1 MLDGPNFEIWLL
13 GNDLKFLGAIDKRL
27 GRRVKNSKLKFISVV
42 SVFPH
47 FFHYAGGAFV
57 SVQSIYSFQLQ
68 NSVVTYKNLPSS
80 PPGPPPPPPPWL
92 FVYIFSA
99 NFAAEFTASCFEAEG
114 SYTTAID
121 PLATDYRLRNYG
133 W

>member
-1 MLDGPNFEIWLL
+1 MRG
-13 GNDLKFLGAIDKRL
+13 
-27 GRRVKNSKLKFISVV
+27 
-42 SVFPH
+42 
-47 FFHYAGGAFV
+47 GGAFV
-57 SVQSIYSFQLQ
+57 SGFSSTHLLLPA
-68 NSVVTYKNLPSS
+68 TELCGHPKAYKNLPSS